1 MQVAVVGAGVIG
13 VCTAYFLAEAGHEV
27 VVIERRN
34 NVAEEPSF
42 GDAGILAH
50 GSVAPWAVPG
60 MPRNL
65 LSYLT
70 KPESPV
76 FFNRALDPAMWR
88 WMRQWR
94 KECDLARYQVNH
106 ERMQRIAA
114 YSREAMQYLRDRHQL
129 DYEQTN
135 GCLQLLRTERD
146 VQLVQPVL
154 AFLAQ
159 HGIRHSLLD
168 AAAAR
173 LVEPA
178 LRTDTPLAGSLYFP
192 EDEAGNCPLFARQ
205 MRQQAQNIGVEFL
218 FGGDVR
224 SIQQRDR
231 GVLLHID
238 DREFAADAVVLAS
251 GADSAKLLTPLGL
264 HLPIHRVRSV
274 SATATI
280 RNFESTPN
288 ASLVD
293 NAYQVAITRMDK
305 RIRVAGTMEFG
316 ARAAQL
322 RQTAFNTLLKVADD
336 WFPDACN
343 YNTASFWSGT
353 SLMLPDGP
361 PIIGATS
368 VRNVFVNLG
377 HGSYGWTMAA
387 GAGKLVSDIVSDRA
401 TDIDIEG
408 LTPARYS

>member
-1 MQVAVVGAGVIG
+1 
-13 VCTAYFLAEAGHEV
+13 
-27 VVIERRN
+27 
-34 NVAEEPSF
+34 
-42 GDAGILAH
+42 
-50 GSVAPWAVPG
+50 
-60 MPRNL
+60 
-65 LSYLT
+65 
-70 KPESPV
+70 
-76 FFNRALDPAMWR
+76 
-88 WMRQWR
+88 
-94 KECDLARYQVNH
+94 
-106 ERMQRIAA
+106 
-114 YSREAMQYLRDRHQL
+114 
-129 DYEQTN
+129 
-135 GCLQLLRTERD
+135 

-154 AFLAQ
+154 AFLAE

-168 AAAAR
+168 APAAR

-178 LRTDTPLAGSLYFP
+178 LRTDTPLAGGLYFP
-192 EDEAGNCPLFARQ
+192 EDESGNCPLFARQ

-238 DREFAADAVVLAS
+238 TREFAADAVVLAT
-251 GADSAKLLTPLGL
+251 GADSAKLLMPLGL
-264 HLPIHRVRSV
+264 HLPVHRVGSV

-316 ARAAQL
+316 ARTAQL
-322 RQTAFNTLLKVADD
+322 RQTALDTLLKVADD

-343 YNTASFWSGT
+343 YNMASFWSGT

-361 PIIGATS
+361 PVIGATS
-368 VRNVFVNLG
+368 MRNVFVNLG

-387 GAGKLVSDIVSDRA
+387 GTGKLVSDIVSDRA
-401 TDIDIEG
+401 TDIDITG
-408 LTPARYS
+408 LTPARYA